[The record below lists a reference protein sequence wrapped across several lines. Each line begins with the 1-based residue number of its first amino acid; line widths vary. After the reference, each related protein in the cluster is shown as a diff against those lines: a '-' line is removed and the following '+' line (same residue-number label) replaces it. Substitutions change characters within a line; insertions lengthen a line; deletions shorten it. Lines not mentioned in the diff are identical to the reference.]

1 MSTLGTARG
10 GGPTSRDE
18 DVMLFTPTSLGS
30 ASGGSWTTFFD
41 GSDVGFSN
49 SGGEDLNAISLDFDG
64 TVLFS
69 TQGTYTAS
77 GATGADEDVSRFTG
91 SFGGSTSGIAELLF
105 DMSALGI
112 STSED
117 IDGLSIR

>member
-1 MSTLGTARG
+1 
-10 GGPTSRDE
+10 
-18 DVMLFTPTSLGS
+18 MLFTPTSIGS
-30 ASGGSWTTFFD
+30 ASGGSWTTSFD

-64 TVLFS
+64 TLLFS
-69 TQGTYTAS
+69 TQGTYS
-77 GATGADEDVSRFTG
+77 GSGSSGADEDVSRFTG
-91 SFGGSTSGIAELLF
+91 SFGSATSGFAELIF